1 MIILIGTLILASII
15 YVSKNFLKRRE
26 LKDQILALSKEILMQ
41 KRNSL
46 KLQAKII
53 KKNNVKPK
61 ITLTSKAENT
71 KIRYLGT

>member
-61 ITLTSKAENT
+61 ITLTPKAENT